1 MSVFCVFF
9 CLCACVQLAG
19 SQFPNQGLKPGLWQW
34 QHRVLTTGPPRNFYN
49 LIFLHRHERK
59 CLFLGCKDYIRLK
72 QSYLNLARIEK
83 EWVGQKFIKSYGKT
97 WTNILANPLLWYHRL
112 CPSPSPA
119 PMLGAAPL
127 SGDFIYIV
135 LYDLR
140 DVAIESQSQS
150 VSDDRCLIKFWVSAF
165 YFYILGCLPLLFV
178 PFQILCKSSMLF
190 I

>member
-1 MSVFCVFF
+1 M
-9 CLCACVQLAG
+9 AVQLAG

-59 CLFLGCKDYIRLK
+59 CLFLGYKDYIRLK

-83 EWVGQKFIKSYGKT
+83 EWVGQKFI
-97 WTNILANPLLWYHRL
+97 W
-112 CPSPSPA
+112 
-119 PMLGAAPL
+119 
-127 SGDFIYIV
+127 IV

>member
-83 EWVGQKFIKSYGKT
+83 EWVGQKFI
-97 WTNILANPLLWYHRL
+97 W
-112 CPSPSPA
+112 
-119 PMLGAAPL
+119 
-127 SGDFIYIV
+127 IV